1 MPEGWERY
9 GVEDNV
15 FESEPVLDCV
25 RKQADRDRFGAF
37 FFSDEELR
45 ELDRQLRSAIRQEA
59 IGLYVV
65 TGPSGSGRTAF
76 ARKLVQRYAELRSVD
91 FAKFAFAEYDPQSN
105 VSAPQV
111 LNRLVTSLANEVRAL
126 TAAIGQDLSAE
137 LRESLKSNPP
147 SSFDEIVIQ
156 GDLRSLS
163 MSLARA
169 NGGFGCLL
177 ENVPRADMITL
188 GRTLFE
194 KSNAI
199 LVFTVRSN
207 ERNEVILPLETAG
220 NTSFVEI
227 TMPHLT
233 PRQTWDALEHRWKK
247 WQALDKIPLPQ
258 PAVENYVAVPPP
270 TMGWLLTQAALMF
283 EHKLSSHPE
292 GEVWP
297 NDPVLGFDETE
308 VKSTLAFVRR
318 FARRG
323 QR

>member
-9 GVEDNV
+9 GVDDNV
-15 FESEPVLDCV
+15 FESKPVLDCV
-25 RKQADRDRFGAF
+25 RKQTDRDRFGAF
-37 FFSDEELR
+37 FFSEEERR
-45 ELDRQLRSAIRQEA
+45 ELDRQLRKAIRQEVIA
-59 IGLYVV
+59 LYVV

-76 ARKLVQRYAELRSVD
+76 ARKLVQRYAELKGVD
-91 FAKFAFAEYDPQSN
+91 FAKFAFAEFDPENN
-105 VSAPQV
+105 VSPTQV
-111 LNRLVTSLANEVRAL
+111 LNRLVTTLATEVTAL
-126 TAAIGQDLSAE
+126 KEAIGQDLSVG
-137 LRESLKSNPP
+137 LRQNLPA
-147 SSFDEIVIQ
+147 FDEIVTQ

-163 MSLARA
+163 SSLAKVQ
-169 NGGFGCLL
+169 GGFGCVLD
-177 ENVPRADMITL
+177 NVTRADMITL
-188 GRTLFE
+188 GRKLFE

-207 ERNEVILPLETAG
+207 ERDDVILPLETAG

-270 TMGWLLTQAALMF
+270 TLGWLLTQAAMMF

-292 GEVWP
+292 GEAWP

-308 VKSTLAFVRR
+308 VKNTLAFIRR
-318 FARRG
+318 FARKG